1 MLDTG
6 RRNHRWP
13 RHTRRNELLQPG
25 GTQHCTALVRAAA
38 QHELDSALRARQLQ
52 LLGILWSE
60 QHRDY
65 IDLLWLALRIRF
77 YRLTRRQYFNILQYG
92 LGEGSAVA
100 SRRSKRHQHVHLG
113 SGIQEARYTDEFI
126 GADGRCAHSG
136 WYFSGEPNSG
146 SFDAEVPQQDG
157 FLSRKRVQ
165 QGSPDDQL
173 DVGEGASWRGI
184 RVPVIKSHVISR
196 ESRTHRQVCLRYN
209 NLDRLMLLGIGITHA
224 LIKKIRDAPGKQRSD
239 GKRC

>member
-13 RHTRRNELLQPG
+13 RHTRRDELLQPG
-25 GTQHCTALVRAAA
+25 GTQDGTGLVRAAA
-38 QHELDSALRARQLQ
+38 QHELDSALCARQLQ
-52 LLGILWSE
+52 LLGIFWSE
-60 QHRDY
+60 QHRDH
-65 IDLLWLALRIRF
+65 IDLLWLALRIWF
-77 YRLTRRQYFNILQYG
+77 YGLTRCQDFNILQYG
-92 LGEGSAVA
+92 LGERSTVA
-100 SRRSKRHQHVHLG
+100 SRRGKRHQHVHLG

-126 GADGRCAHSG
+126 GSDRGCAHSG
-136 WYFSGEPNSG
+136 WYFSGEPDSG
-146 SFDAEVPQQDG
+146 SFDAQVPQQDG

-173 DVGEGASWRGI
+173 NIGEGASRRGI
-184 RVPVIKSHVISR
+184 RVPVIKSHVICR

-209 NLDRLMLLGIGITHA
+209 NLDRLMLLGIVITDA
-224 LIKKIRDAPGKQRSD
+224 LIKKIRDAPGKQRSN